1 MRRMPTDKDF
11 EELEKQIDNLPA
23 YVIVYGDAEP
33 TGDFVGQLLIQF
45 VDGSFKALSTWNGTQ
60 WDLIVG
66 IK

>member
-1 MRRMPTDKDF
+1 MRRMPTD
-11 EELEKQIDNLPA
+11 NLPK
-23 YVIVYGDAEP
+23 YIIVYDDAEP

-66 IK
+66 IE